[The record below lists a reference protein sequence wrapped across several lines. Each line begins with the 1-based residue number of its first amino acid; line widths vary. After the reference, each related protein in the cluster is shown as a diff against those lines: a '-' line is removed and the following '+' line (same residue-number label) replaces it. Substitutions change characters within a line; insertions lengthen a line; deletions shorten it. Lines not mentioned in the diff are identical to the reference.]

1 MGDKQWTGDGE
12 EAVWAVQITEQV
24 KAKIRERKFPRYKI
38 VVQTVLGQQKGQ
50 GLRIAS
56 RCLWDVETDNVAT
69 YHYSNDTLWVT
80 VMAFGIYT
88 E

>member
-1 MGDKQWTGDGE
+1 M
-12 EAVWAVQITEQV
+12 V
-24 KAKIRERKFPRYKI
+24 
-38 VVQTVLGQQKGQ
+38 GQQKQQ
-50 GLRIAS
+50 GVRVAS